1 MEELGRELQPWTAQT
16 VQQQAQMDQPCE
28 PGPDQAA
35 SRVHSHRLSL
45 HQLLMLRLERDPA
58 AAVDQQR
65 QQLEAAEVRLI
76 VQ

>member
-1 MEELGRELQPWTAQT
+1 MEEWGRELQPWTAQT
-16 VQQQAQMDQPCE
+16 VQQLAQMDQPCE
-28 PGPDQAA
+28 PEADQAVG
-35 SRVHSHRLSL
+35 RVHSHLPSL